1 MFRMKKIR
9 VAINGFGRIGRH
21 ALRASRA
28 HKNMEVVAINDL
40 TDTRTLAHL
49 LEFDTAY
56 PPMQEAV
63 SYDEKHIIVGKHKIH
78 AFAEKDPAK
87 LPWKALKI
95 DVVLECTGR
104 FTDTMGAGLH
114 ITAGA
119 KKVLLSAPGKDEMKT
134 LVLGVND
141 EGYKGDGVVNNASCT
156 TNCAA
161 PMMRVLE
168 QAFGVEKAMLT
179 TIHSYTADQ
188 NLQDGPHRDLR
199 RARAAAQNIVPT
211 STGAAI
217 AVTETLPSLREKFD
231 GISFRVPTIT
241 VSLTDITAVLKK
253 PATVEQINAA
263 FVKASKTTL
272 KGVLAVT
279 EKELVSSDFIGSPYS
294 ATVDLPLT
302 MVVGGNLVKVV
313 AWYDNEWG
321 YANRLVEM
329 ALVVGV

>member
-1 MFRMKKIR
+1 MKKIR

-21 ALRASRA
+21 ALRASRV
-28 HKNMEVVAINDL
+28 HKNIEVVAINDL

-56 PPMQEAV
+56 PPMQEKV
-63 SYDEKHIIVGKHKIH
+63 SYDEKHIIVGKQKIQ
-78 AFAEKDPAK
+78 ACAEKDPAQ

-104 FTDTMGAGLH
+104 FTDTPGAGLH
-114 ITAGA
+114 IKAGA
-119 KKVLLSAPGKDEMKT
+119 KKVVLSAPGKDDMKT

-161 PMMRVLE
+161 PMMQVLE
-168 QAFGVEKAMLT
+168 SVFGVEKAMLT

-217 AVTETLPSLREKFD
+217 AVTETLPTLKNKFD
-231 GISFRVPTIT
+231 GLAIRVPTIT
-241 VSLTDITAVLKK
+241 VSLTDITVVLKK
-253 PATVEQINAA
+253 SVTVEEVNAA
-263 FVKASKTTL
+263 FLKASQTHL
-272 KGVLAVT
+272 KGIMAVT
-279 EKELVSSDFIGSPYS
+279 KRELVSSDFIGTPYS
-294 ATVDLPLT
+294 VTVDLPLT
-302 MVVGGNLVKVV
+302 MVVGGTLVKVV
-313 AWYDNEWG
+313 GWYDNEWG
-321 YANRLVEM
+321 YANRLIEM
-329 ALVVGV
+329 AVVVGA